1 MIGRGQIVNE
11 LTIVNM
17 YHIFDK
23 KKKKQKHVP
32 YLYVKKYI
40 YITFSPIGYELDTRR
55 AFYILIVQSRR
66 ELQSA
71 FLSLRTQIIMYNGG
85 GRRRDVEGRN
95 GGGKWIARYPGKGF
109 AEVLVAGVVHSSAT
123 SFPMAATPIA
133 PPSTKFDIL

>member
-1 MIGRGQIVNE
+1 MYFPFLISLPFPRSKYYEIIFILLLFYFISHICPNKGYVIGRGQIVNE

-40 YITFSPIGYELDTRR
+40 YITFSPIGYELDTRH
-55 AFYILIVQSRR
+55 AFYILIVQSQR

-95 GGGKWIARYPGKGF
+95 GGGK
-109 AEVLVAGVVHSSAT
+109 
-123 SFPMAATPIA
+123 
-133 PPSTKFDIL
+133 